1 MKRIHKILLTV
12 SFVFAVCFS
21 AGMFFTF
28 SDSIKN
34 NSNKDQTAD
43 AYSNV
48 TYNYSLALVCLKSPV
63 VKSTDTFQLKNV
75 DYNIGKYVSEDGY
88 TSTSLANTSITFT
101 NFTGAGGCTGTSA
114 SGNGTNW
121 IKGNVYMKLTFIGG
135 DKHSYYDVNYSI
147 SSKNAGFEAY
157 LSYCLINPLTST
169 DIGNVT
175 ASQVSSFWKT
185 DSSQSAAKNMTHTLK
200 FSGNET
206 KNYYNVIILAPR
218 KFNVTYDANGGKI
231 GSSSSSTYSTTYGNY
246 YDCPTP
252 TREGYTFAGWY
263 NSSGTR
269 IYSSTYK
276 TSASNETITA
286 RWTRNNYY
294 VDVNHYVDGVN
305 QSDNSLSG
313 LQFNVNIGSST
324 DKSNVADFYQQVGY
338 GETID
343 VWNIRYSSS
352 VRYSHYSV
360 TTSEN
365 SNSNQDSIKFNVP
378 AQSVTV
384 NLYFV
389 SQSKVTVNANGGTYS
404 GATSIT
410 QDKGTNI
417 QLGVP
422 TRPGYTFK
430 GWVAKNGNGTF
441 STFGQTHD
449 KTTDG
454 FFDWSDNNIEIYDN
468 SGNGNVVFNLI
479 SKPSDLN
486 LPDSKRVL
494 EITNLATCG
503 WGYGFSNRFQSK
515 ANGVFYSVIHA
526 KIPEGYK
533 LMPAYN
539 AHGNNTHDTWISN
552 NIGTGTWKTYVFKWV
567 CGSDGNFDTIGFFY
581 IEGPSGSSENP
592 VKWQVAYVGTYDA
605 TGKNVSENGSQATTY
620 TTGVGDASLVA
631 LWDANEYNIVF
642 DANGGTGTMSAQKHT
657 YGYNKNLTAN
667 SFTRNGYIFLG
678 WSRTKQNPISE
689 YDASKITFSDG
700 ASVSNLTTG
709 TENVT
714 LYAVWL
720 ETWSAV
726 GKDVELTTDASGA
739 YLISTAEELGK
750 VAYMNWEGENF
761 EGKTIRLANNI
772 DLAGRYWM
780 PIGKN
785 NTYFKGKFE
794 GNNKKISSL
803 KTLNKVVVGNYDST
817 YDYIGLF
824 SKTSNAIIQDVILLN
839 VSINANN
846 GAGGIIGLAKN
857 TTVRNCLVTGNVYSV
872 WNAGGIVGNAYEGN
886 IIENCVNRA
895 EISGRTSKGGICG
908 VFFGEEKND
917 KIIGCINYGT
927 IKDIGVQENSQIGGI
942 AGATSKGT
950 IENCINYGNLEST
963 IASQSIGGIVGE
975 VTDNLSIISSAD
987 YSIVNL
993 STSNVHY
1000 GGIVG
1005 RNNVGTRMLVEYC
1018 SSVARVNILPTT
1030 FNSIYGLGSQ
1040 PTIVASYLSLSL
1052 ANTIS
1057 QKAYGSE
1064 TDFNEGF
1071 RYEKEMNNGLPM
1083 QVTLFEFAQ
1092 NLPQQN
1098 DVFEVGLAGFELV

>member
-28 SDSIKN
+28 SDLFGN
-34 NSNKDQTAD
+34 NSNEDQTAD

-121 IKGNVYMKLTFIGG
+121 IKGNVYMKLTFIGD

-157 LSYCLINPLTST
+157 LSYCFINPLTST
-169 DIGNVT
+169 DIGNVI

-276 TSASNETITA
+276 SSASNETITA

-305 QSDNSLSG
+305 QDDNSLSG

-324 DKSNVADFYQQVGY
+324 DKSNVGDFYQQVGY

-360 TTSEN
+360 NTTEN
-365 SNSNQDSIKFNVP
+365 SNSNKSSIKFNVP

-389 SQSKVTVNANGGTYS
+389 SQSQVTVNANGGTYS
-404 GATSIT
+404 GSTSIT

-454 FFDWSDNNIEIYDN
+454 FFDWSSNNVTVYNNEDNGTVTHEY
-468 SGNGNVVFNLI
+468 I
-479 SKPSDLN
+479 SKPADLD
-486 LPDSKRVL
+486 LPNSKRVL
-494 EITNLATCG
+494 QIKTTGSASPGHGGFTNSLPT
-503 WGYGFSNRFQSK
+503 Y
-515 ANGVFYSVIHA
+515 ANGVFYTVIHA
-526 KIPEGYK
+526 KIPVGYSIS
-533 LMPAYN
+533 PASN
-539 AHGNNTHDTWISN
+539 AHGNNYNDGWLTDWF
-552 NIGTGTWKTYVFKWV
+552 GTGTWKTYIYKWG
-567 CGSDGNFDTIGFFY
+567 CGSSGNFSTVNFFY
-581 IEGPSGSSENP
+581 IYGGETPTPENP
-592 VKWQVAYVGTYDA
+592 LIWQVAYVGTYDA

-620 TTGVGDASLVA
+620 TTGVGDASIVA
-631 LWDANEYNIVF
+631 LWDANEYNVVF
-642 DANGGTGTMSAQKHT
+642 DANGGSGTMQSQKHI
-657 YGYNKNLTAN
+657 YGYDKALTAN

-678 WSRTKQNPISE
+678 WSTTRQNPISE
-689 YDASKITFSDG
+689 YDTTKITYNDG
-700 ASVSNLTTG
+700 ASVTNLTTG
-709 TENVT
+709 TGDVT

-720 ETWSAV
+720 ETWSSV
-726 GKDVELTTDASGA
+726 GKDVTLKQDASGT
-739 YLISTAEELGK
+739 YLISSAEELGK
-750 VAYMNWEGENF
+750 VAYMVNF
-761 EGKTIRLANNI
+761 EDNDFAGETIRLANNI
-772 DLAGRYWM
+772 DLAGKYWM
-780 PIGKN
+780 QIGFDAF
-785 NTYFKGKFE
+785 FKATRFE
-794 GNNKKISSL
+794 GNGQTIKNVNIFDEYENLLDKSKYFNK
-803 KTLNKVVVGNYDST
+803 T
-817 YDYIGLF
+817 GLF
-824 SKTSNAIIQDVILLN
+824 GNVENTTINNLRIENVNSISNMV
-839 VSINANN
+839 
-846 GAGGIIGLAKN
+846 GGGIVGLAKN
-857 TTVRNCLVTGNVYSV
+857 SVISNCQVFSGMISAKWECGGIVGGAENTIIENCSNYATVAGNYPAGIAGAIRNRTEVKRCINYGFITGSNRYAAAF
-872 WNAGGIVGNAYEGN
+872 AGGIVAIDDGW
-886 IIENCVNRA
+886 I
-895 EISGRTSKGGICG
+895 
-908 VFFGEEKND
+908 
-917 KIIGCINYGT
+917 
-927 IKDIGVQENSQIGGI
+927 
-942 AGATSKGT
+942 
-950 IENCINYGNLEST
+950 IENCINYGKIYQDNSLYV
-963 IASQSIGGIVGE
+963 AGGISGLIRGE
-975 VTDNLSIISSAD
+975 VTIESCANYGDVQADGIGTHIGAIVGLNESTQLIIS
-987 YSIVNL
+987 N
-993 STSNVHY
+993 
-1000 GGIVG
+1000 
-1005 RNNVGTRMLVEYC
+1005 C
-1018 SSVARVNILPTT
+1018 SSVSALSSSAATAHLIHSNKTPYII
-1030 FNSIYGLGSQ
+1030 SGSY
-1040 PTIVASYLSLSL
+1040 VL
-1052 ANTIS
+1052 NTKTN
-1057 QKAYGSE
+1057 QKQAYGTAE
-1064 TDFNEGF
+1064 EFNVGF
-1071 RYEKEMNNGLPM
+1071 RYVEGMNNNLPM

-1098 DVFEVGLAGFELV
+1098 DVFEVGLAGFEIV